1 MIYLDYNATTP
12 CDPGVVEAMLPY
24 FTEKFGN
31 AASRTHAYGWIAD
44 EGVTQARKQVA
55 ELIGAGPE
63 EIVFT
68 SGATESCNLALKGVW
83 EMYGSKGNHII
94 TCATEHKAVLDT
106 CRHLQRKGADITLL
120 GVNKQGLIDMEAL
133 EAAIKPSTVLI
144 AIMYANNET
153 GVIQPVQ
160 AIGAIAKKYQV
171 LFFTDAT
178 QAVGKV
184 KISVQED
191 GIDLLALSGHKFYG
205 PKGVGALYVRR
216 RDPRVRLLAQIDG
229 GGHER
234 GFRSGTLN
242 VPGIVGLGKASAI
255 CQEKMISDAARLG
268 SLRQQLE
275 QALLA
280 VAGTEI
286 NGYGANRLP
295 HVSNLSF
302 KNLKA
307 ERLVAALNG
316 QIAFSVGSACTSAEK
331 APSHVLEAMELDE
344 EQLYSSIRLS
354 MGRFTTEEEIG
365 IAIATI
371 TKAIR
376 ELQF

>member
-83 EMYGSKGNHII
+83 EMYASKGNHII

-106 CRHLQRKGADITLL
+106 CRHLQRKGADITQLS
-120 GVNKQGLIDMEAL
+120 VNKQGLIDTEAL

-160 AIGAIAKKYQV
+160 AIGAIAKKHQV

-178 QAVGKV
+178 QAAGKV
-184 KISVQED
+184 KISVQDD

-216 RDPRVRLLAQIDG
+216 RAPRVRLLAQIDG

-242 VPGIVGLGKASAI
+242 VPGIVGLGKAAAI
-255 CQEKMISDAARLG
+255 CREKMISDAARLG
-268 SLRQQLE
+268 GLRQQLE

-307 ERLVAALNG
+307 ERLVATLNG

-331 APSHVLEAMELDE
+331 APSHVLEAMGLDE